1 MPGYFDGTT
10 CILSR
15 AIVWAGYFVGAI
27 IVEGYFVVGYFDG
40 VPLPI
45 QETFQW
51 FMYVFELTFGDVP
64 SDVMAVARIR
74 HTDSK
79 LKG

>member
-45 QETFQW
+45 
-51 FMYVFELTFGDVP
+51 
-64 SDVMAVARIR
+64 
-74 HTDSK
+74 
-79 LKG
+79 